1 MQLPQRGGCSRSNV
15 AQVHIAGSNSDEPQQ
30 TWWAVQN
37 PGKVKR
43 QEEIVRLE
51 RSLKKLQRD
60 LAEKRNAASSQAD
73 VLAKLEA
80 DLDKIKDRE
89 HLCSQCFLPIPF

>member
-1 MQLPQRGGCSRSNV
+1 M
-15 AQVHIAGSNSDEPQQ
+15 
-30 TWWAVQN
+30 WAVQN

-60 LAEKRNAASSQAD
+60 LAEKRNAASRQAD

-89 HLCSQCFLPIPF
+89 HLCPQCPLPVPF

>member
-1 MQLPQRGGCSRSNV
+1 M
-15 AQVHIAGSNSDEPQQ
+15 
-30 TWWAVQN
+30 
-37 PGKVKR
+37 
-43 QEEIVRLE
+43 RLE

-89 HLCSQCFLPIPF
+89 HFCPQCPLPVPF